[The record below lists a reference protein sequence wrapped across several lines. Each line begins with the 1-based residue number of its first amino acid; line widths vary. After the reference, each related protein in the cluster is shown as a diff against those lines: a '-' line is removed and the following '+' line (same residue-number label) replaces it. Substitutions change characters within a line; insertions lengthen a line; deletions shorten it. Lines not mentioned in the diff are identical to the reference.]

1 MLAEVPQG
9 ADGMVLDYVGD
20 AALTNQ
26 YGTVTVNFPVVN
38 DTLYILRPKSYP
50 YIKVIA
56 VLVHGDKYGFMSCSA
71 NTTGG
76 AWTERNYGVTN
87 GNVNFKFKAAE
98 NKAET
103 IDFAI
108 YKMDL

>member
-9 ADGMVLDYVGD
+9 VDGMVLDYVGD
-20 AALTNQ
+20 VTLAN
-26 YGTVTVNFPVVN
+26 YSGVVTVNFPVVN
-38 DTLYILRPKSYP
+38 DTLYILKPKSYP
-50 YIKVIA
+50 YIKIIA

-87 GNVNFKFKAAE
+87 GNVNFTFKAAE
-98 NKAET
+98 NKVET

>member
-1 MLAEVPQG
+1 MLAEMPQG
-9 ADGMVLDYVGD
+9 EEGMVLDYVGD
-20 AALTNQ
+20 ATLVNK
-26 YGTVTVNFPVVN
+26 YGTVTVKFPVVN

-56 VLVHGDKYGFMSCSA
+56 VLVHGDKYGFMLCA
-71 NTTGG
+71 ENTTGG
-76 AWTERNYGVTN
+76 AWTARNYGVSD
-87 GNVNFKFKAAE
+87 GKVEFAAMLAVNKI
-98 NKAET
+98 ET

>member
-20 AALTNQ
+20 VTLTNN
-26 YGTVTVNFPVVN
+26 YGAVTVIFPVVN
-38 DTLYILRPKSYP
+38 DTLYILRPKSYS
-50 YIKVIA
+50 YIKTIT

-76 AWTERNYGVTN
+76 AWAERNYGVTN

-98 NKAET
+98 NKVET